1 MDNSFNRFLLII
13 SLVSLLIFSC
23 KSNSS
28 LKNDCDE
35 NLNFKELF
43 FYHIKNIDTRIT
55 ISQDVKFRESVTFIS
70 NYAPVSVNRI
80 MNYSRTYPYSIYQKD
95 RELWINWY
103 EENKCKNIQLKT
115 SLIIPDAYQYIEE

>member
-1 MDNSFNRFLLII
+1 MNNSFNRFLLII

-23 KSNSS
+23 KSNSL

-43 FYHIKNIDTRIT
+43 FYHIENIDKSIT
-55 ISQDVKFRESVTFIS
+55 ISQDLKFRESVIFIS
-70 NYAPVSVNRI
+70 NYAPVSVNSI
-80 MNYSRTYPYSIYQKD
+80 MNYSRTYPFVVYKRD
-95 RELWINWY
+95 REQWIKWY

-115 SLIIPDAYQYIEE
+115 SLIIPDAYQYVKE

>member
-1 MDNSFNRFLLII
+1 MNNSFNRFLLII

-43 FYHIKNIDTRIT
+43 FYHIENIDKSIT
-55 ISQDVKFRESVTFIS
+55 ISQDVKFRESVIFIS
-70 NYAPVSVNRI
+70 NYAPVSVNSI
-80 MNYSRTYPYSIYQKD
+80 MNYSIDQAVPQNLNFSVFLYQDVYSL
-95 RELWINWY
+95 RALPFF
-103 EENKCKNIQLKT
+103 L
-115 SLIIPDAYQYIEE
+115 